1 MKTGSC
7 CGAPDEAN
15 RSIPQGTVG
24 GAMVPVAL
32 LLSAPGT
39 VVCIMRRATDHCG
52 AKVQHCAFEACTA
65 GTDLD
70 QAGSSSSTSW
80 DILTLAAWMRAWA
93 RSPDTLSR
101 INPNLRSQVFMP
113 SRSRSVM
120 Y

>member
-39 VVCIMRRATDHCG
+39 VVHHVENHRSLWC
-52 AKVQHCAFEACTA
+52 Q
-65 GTDLD
+65 
-70 QAGSSSSTSW
+70 SP
-80 DILTLAAWMRAWA
+80 TLC
-93 RSPDTLSR
+93 
-101 INPNLRSQVFMP
+101 F
-113 SRSRSVM
+113 
-120 Y
+120 